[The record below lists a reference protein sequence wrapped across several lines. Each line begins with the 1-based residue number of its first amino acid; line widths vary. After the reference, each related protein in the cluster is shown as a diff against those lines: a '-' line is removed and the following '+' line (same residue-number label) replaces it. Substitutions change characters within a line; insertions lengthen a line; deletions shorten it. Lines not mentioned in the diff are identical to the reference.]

1 MNLTGQLLIA
11 MPSMQDPYFSKTVI
25 YICTHNADGAM
36 GLVIN
41 RPMEITMDH
50 VFEQIQL
57 DCNNPALK
65 QTPVYTGGPVQSE
78 RGFML
83 HETGTEYNA
92 TIVVNDAISLTSSK
106 DVLEQTAQNQG
117 PKKLL
122 FALGYAGW
130 TEGQLENEMLQNAWL
145 SVQAEHDEQLNRLLF
160 ELPYT
165 QVFSAAMSLAGVDL
179 GNLSEVA
186 GHA

>member
-1 MNLTGQLLIA
+1 MNLTGQFLIA

-41 RPMEITMDH
+41 RPMDITLDH
-50 VFEQIQL
+50 VFNQIDL
-57 DCNNPALK
+57 SPDNLALNN
-65 QTPVYTGGPVQSE
+65 TPVYTGGPVQAE

-83 HETGTEYNA
+83 HETGVEYDA
-92 TIVVNDAISLTSSK
+92 TIVVDDNISLTSSK
-106 DVLEQTAQNQG
+106 DILAQTANNAG
-117 PKKLL
+117 PEKIL

-145 SVQAEHDEQLNRLLF
+145 SVQAEPANTAKELIFDLPDEEKLN
-160 ELPYT
+160 
-165 QVFSAAMSLAGVDL
+165 AAMAQMGVDL
-179 GNLSEVA
+179 ASLSEVA